1 MGHRSNGT
9 TTSRP
14 GKINKC
20 GIRGRSYGRIG
31 TVAADS
37 RFAAALRAVIGALN
51 EIPTPSMIIGGIAVI
66 AAGVPRE
73 TIDIDGTV
81 LGRTTRVEDAIEVF
95 ERHAIQPRI
104 PDALKFARERQ
115 VLLLRHDP
123 SGVTVDI
130 SFAWLPFE
138 EQALGRA
145 LEMTLEGVAVRVA
158 MPEDLIVY
166 KAAAWRDRD
175 RSDIERLLALH
186 WGQIDLQRVRRLVG
200 EIANALDDAQRLKRF
215 EEIIDKVR
223 HTL

>member
-1 MGHRSNGT
+1 M
-9 TTSRP
+9 
-14 GKINKC
+14 
-20 GIRGRSYGRIG
+20 
-31 TVAADS
+31 AADS
-37 RFAAALRAVIGALN
+37 RFAAALRAVIAALN

-81 LGRTTRVEDAIEVF
+81 LGRTTRVEDVIEIF
-95 ERHAIQPRI
+95 ERHEIQPRI
-104 PDALKFARERQ
+104 GDALQFARERQ

-145 LEMTLEGVAVRVA
+145 LEMTLEGVIARVA

-186 WGQIDLQRVRRLVG
+186 WGQIDLQRVRGLVG
-200 EIANALDDAQRLKRF
+200 EIAIALDDAQRLDRF
-215 EEIIDKVR
+215 EEIVERARRSLKR
-223 HTL
+223 

>member
-1 MGHRSNGT
+1 M
-9 TTSRP
+9 
-14 GKINKC
+14 
-20 GIRGRSYGRIG
+20 RGRSYAHIG

-51 EIPTPSMIIGGIAVI
+51 ELPTPSMIIGGIAVI

-81 LGRTTRVEDAIEVF
+81 LGRTTRAEDAIEIF
-95 ERHAIQPRI
+95 EHHSIQPRI
-104 PDALKFARERQ
+104 PDALQFARERQ

-145 LEMTLEGVAVRVA
+145 LEMTLEGVTARVA

-186 WGQIDLQRVRRLVG
+186 WGQIDLQRVRGLVG

-223 HTL
+223 STL

>member
-1 MGHRSNGT
+1 M
-9 TTSRP
+9 
-14 GKINKC
+14 
-20 GIRGRSYGRIG
+20 
-31 TVAADS
+31 AADS

>member
-1 MGHRSNGT
+1 
-9 TTSRP
+9 
-14 GKINKC
+14 
-20 GIRGRSYGRIG
+20 
-31 TVAADS
+31 VAADS
-37 RFAAALRAVIGALN
+37 RFAAALRAVTAALN
-51 EIPTPSMIIGGIAVI
+51 ELTTPGMIIGGIAVI

-81 LGRTTRVEDAIEVF
+81 LGRTTRVEDAIEIF

-104 PDALKFARERQ
+104 PDALQFARERQ

-145 LEMTLEGVAVRVA
+145 LEMTFEDVVVRVA

-175 RSDIERLLALH
+175 RSDVERLLALH
-186 WGQIDLQRVRRLVG
+186 WDQIDLQRVRGLVG
-200 EIANALDDAQRLKRF
+200 EIAHALDDAQRVKRF

-223 HTL
+223 RTL

>member
-1 MGHRSNGT
+1 M
-9 TTSRP
+9 
-14 GKINKC
+14 
-20 GIRGRSYGRIG
+20 
-31 TVAADS
+31 AADS
-37 RFAAALRAVIGALN
+37 RFAAALRAVNAALN
-51 EIPTPSMIIGGIAVI
+51 EMPTPGMIIGGIAVI
-66 AAGVPRE
+66 ASGVPRE

-81 LGRTTRVEDAIEVF
+81 LGRMTPVDDALEIF
-95 ERHAIQPRI
+95 ERHEIQPRI
-104 PDALKFARERQ
+104 PDALQFARERQ
-115 VLLLRHDP
+115 VLLLRHGP

-145 LEMTLEGVAVRVA
+145 LEMTFEDVVVRVA

-186 WGQIDLQRVRRLVG
+186 WDQIDLQRVRGLVA
-200 EIANALDDAQRLKRF
+200 EIAHALDDLQRVNRF

-223 HTL
+223 RTL